1 MENVINDRIIKL
13 IELFDMNPNSF
24 AETIG
29 VKGTVIFNI
38 IKGRRN
44 KPSYDVLEKILTSF
58 EEVSAKWLI
67 RGQGA
72 VLQKVNDRDG
82 LFLNLPEVTGHYKR
96 KEHVLG
102 IVKKLETDYKINKHT
117 LRSLKNEIQN
127 MVNDNIE
134 YRDRLIQMQEN
145 QDRVK
150 GILKN
155 RMNINI

>member
-1 MENVINDRIIKL
+1 MENVINDRIIQL
-13 IELFDMNPNSF
+13 IDLFDMNPNSF

-44 KPSYDVLEKILTSF
+44 KPSYDVLEKILSSF
-58 EEVSAKWLI
+58 EEVSAKWLVK
-67 RGQGA
+67 GQGA
-72 VLQKVNDRDG
+72 VLVKTYEKES

-96 KEHVLG
+96 KEQVMN
-102 IVKKLETDYKINKHT
+102 IIRKLETDYKINKHT

-127 MVNDNIE
+127 MVTDSVE
-134 YRDRLIQMQEN
+134 YRDKVIQLQDN
-145 QDRVK
+145 QDKVRN
-150 GILKN
+150 ILRN

>member
-1 MENVINDRIIKL
+1 MINDRIFKL
-13 IELFDMNPNSF
+13 IKVLEMNPTSF
-24 AETIG
+24 SDSIE
-29 VKGTVIFNI
+29 VSVTVIFNI

-67 RGQGA
+67 KGQGA
-72 VLQKVNDRDG
+72 VLQKVSEKEG
-82 LFLNLPEVTGHYKR
+82 LFVNLPEVTGHYKR

-117 LRSLKNEIQN
+117 LRSLKNEVQN
-127 MVNDNIE
+127 MINDNIE